1 MLANATTN
9 PLQLLPLDLMDKCI
23 GSRTDTMMKRDKD
36 IVWLDGVGT
45 WLYSQHSGSRG
56 KWISSLRVQVH
67 PGVQSAFQD
76 SKDCT
81 AKHCLKKAGKKKK
94 KTGKRKKIN

>member
-1 MLANATTN
+1 
-9 PLQLLPLDLMDKCI
+9 
-23 GSRTDTMMKRDKD
+23 MMKRDKD